1 MMCSKRIQAFKE
13 TGQYDSPTRRKVYIK
28 RNRPEMTRVLED
40 KDEKCYYKNAP
51 SIQKNR
57 GNVIK
62 RDKNN

>member
-1 MMCSKRIQAFKE
+1 MCSKRIQAFKE
-13 TGQYDSPTRRKVYIK
+13 TGQYDPATRRKVNQEK
-28 RNRPEMTRVLED
+28 QSRNDRILAD

-57 GNVIK
+57 GNVMK